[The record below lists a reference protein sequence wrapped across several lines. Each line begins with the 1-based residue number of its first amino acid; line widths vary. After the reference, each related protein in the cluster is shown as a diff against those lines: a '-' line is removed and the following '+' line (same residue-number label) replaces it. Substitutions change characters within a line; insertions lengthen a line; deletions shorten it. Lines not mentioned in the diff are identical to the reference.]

1 MEYIEAKR
9 SNPATTRNC
18 RLAIINKRATQRAV
32 AYLEP
37 EEARAVIAAVDTTS
51 ALGCRDRAL
60 LLILYNTGA
69 RVSEFLPLRPNEL
82 RLERPRQVRLLGKG
96 KRERICRALA

>member
-1 MEYIEAKR
+1 M
-9 SNPATTRNC
+9 
-18 RLAIINKRATQRAV
+18 
-32 AYLEP
+32 
-37 EEARAVIAAVDTTS
+37 IAAVDTTS